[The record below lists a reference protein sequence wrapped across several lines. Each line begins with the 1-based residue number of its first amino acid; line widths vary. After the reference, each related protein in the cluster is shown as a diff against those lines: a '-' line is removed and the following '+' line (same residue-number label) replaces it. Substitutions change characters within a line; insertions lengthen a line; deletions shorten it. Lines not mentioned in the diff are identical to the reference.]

1 MAWFKKKEEYTT
13 LRPKRVQKK
22 VDVPEGMF
30 TRCEDE
36 NCQSIIYNKDLEQN
50 LMICPKCGYHFK
62 LSVEQRIALLTDEGS
77 FTEMDKNLRSTDPL
91 NFTDTKKYKDRIQNL
106 MKENGIRDAAVSG
119 IGKINGIQSAIS
131 IMDFSFIGGSMGSV
145 VGEKVTR
152 TIERGIER
160 RIPVVVVSQTGGA
173 RMQEGILS
181 LMQMAK
187 TSCALAE
194 LHKERIPFISILVDP
209 TTAGVMASYA
219 SLGDVILAEPKALI
233 GFAGPR
239 VIEQTI
245 RQPLPPGF
253 QKSEFLLKHGMLDM
267 VVHRKDL
274 KNTVGHILDM
284 LSWKTCAQSKTPVQV
299 HAPVLNAVSK

>member
-30 TRCEDE
+30 TRCLDE
-36 NCQSIIYNKDLEQN
+36 NCQAIIYNKDLEQN
-50 LMICPKCGYHFK
+50 LMVCPKCGYHFK
-62 LSVEQRIALLTDEGS
+62 LGVEQRIAMLVDEGS
-77 FTEMDKNLRSTDPL
+77 FTELDKSMCSTDPL
-91 NFTDTKKYKDRIQNL
+91 EFTDTKKYKDRIQAL
-106 MKENGIRDAAVSG
+106 IKTKGVRDAVVSG
-119 IGKINGIQSAIS
+119 IAKIGGISVALGV
-131 IMDFSFIGGSMGSV
+131 MDFSFIGGSMGSV

-160 RIPVVVVSQTGGA
+160 KIPVVILSQSGGA

-181 LMQMAK
+181 LMQLAK
-187 TSCALAE
+187 TSNALAE
-194 LHKERIPFISILVDP
+194 LHKARIPFISILVDP
-209 TTAGVMASYA
+209 STAGIMASYG
-219 SLGDVILAEPKALI
+219 SLGDVIIAEPKALI

-253 QKSEFLLKHGMLDM
+253 QRSEFLLKHGMLDM

-274 KNTVGHILDM
+274 KKTLAQILG
-284 LSWKTCAQSKTPVQV
+284 LLGTKTCAISQPFKLVQD
-299 HAPVLNAVSK
+299 AGANPVSK